1 MAIQTS
7 FSTTLWESSFF
18 IFFVFFFF
26 FFFVGG
32 VCSIAN
38 LGSSPSSRGA
48 AALAA
53 SSRVDFRRLLRVRA
67 RVRSLVLSVR
77 ERKRER
83 RELQSLGEK
92 QATFWIT
99 TNFSSLFRGDMYHK
113 ERDERALD
121 RSRGAETSKRKS
133 YTHHTHREKNVL
145 LSLTRT

>member
-18 IFFVFFFF
+18 IFFVFFFFF

-83 RELQSLGEK
+83 RE
-92 QATFWIT
+92 
-99 TNFSSLFRGDMYHK
+99 SSKVWGK
-113 ERDERALD
+113 N
-121 RSRGAETSKRKS
+121 KS
-133 YTHHTHREKNVL
+133 YFLDNNQLFFTLPGGYVPERERRAGARQIARGRNE
-145 LSLTRT
+145 